1 MGSFA
6 WFQDGVG
13 YGAADLANWQSLLFP
28 RGSFRHLFSNSSQFL
43 ASSNQAART
52 VTIGTG
58 SVLVGGAT
66 SGGTWA
72 YSDGATVNVPTASNN
87 DPRKDLIIARLTTT
101 AVEGSNGLSIEVVQ
115 GVAAPS
121 PVVPARPAN
130 SVALAILD
138 VPKATTTFTLTT
150 CRTTGQ
156 YADQAAYTNGHFA
169 LDWAGQLPVASGFP
183 VGTTLYDVGT
193 NQRWIRK
200 SDGTWFTQ
208 DFAPWVAVTLQNF
221 QNGAT
226 NITTS
231 GTLYV
236 RESSSYWEFSGRL
249 DFSPAWT
256 PAGLIGS
263 VGSVPASISR
273 PTQHTY
279 TTVGESYAVSSK
291 NGGTARLAYT
301 TTGGLELGADPNG
314 AISALYVNAQLS
326 KSPFNA

>member
-1 MGSFA
+1 MSSLA

-13 YGAADLANWQSLLFP
+13 YGSTELATWHDLMIP
-28 RGSFRHLFSNSSQFL
+28 RGSFKHVFKSTSEFL
-43 ASSNQAART
+43 ASSNQGART
-52 VTIGTG
+52 VAIGAG
-58 SVLVGGAT
+58 SVLIGGT
-66 SGGTWA
+66 SSGGTWA
-72 YSDGATVNVPTASNN
+72 WNSGATVNVPTASNN

-208 DFAPWVAVTLQNF
+208 DFAPWAAVTLQNF

-249 DFSPAWT
+249 DFSPSWT